1 MVVIATSKFFAG
13 FFFCGLQP
21 KFFFFGMVKL
31 RICCDCRENNK
42 CMKTGHTLEILSK
55 MC

>member
-21 KFFFFGMVKL
+21 KFFFL
-31 RICCDCRENNK
+31 AW
-42 CMKTGHTLEILSK
+42 LSSVSVVIAEK
-55 MC
+55 IISV